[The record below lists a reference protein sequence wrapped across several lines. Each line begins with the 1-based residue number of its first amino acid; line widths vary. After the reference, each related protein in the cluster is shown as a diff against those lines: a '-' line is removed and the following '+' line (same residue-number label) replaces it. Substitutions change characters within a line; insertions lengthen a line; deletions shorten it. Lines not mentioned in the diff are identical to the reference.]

1 MIDTKLLIEQALWG
15 AGFVLLAPIAGGL
28 LAGFDRI
35 VTARMQSRKGPPLFQ
50 PFYHFCR
57 KLAAAL

>member
-1 MIDTKLLIEQALWG
+1 MMNTTLLLEKLLWG

-35 VTARMQSRKGPPLFQ
+35 ITARMQARKGPPLFQ
-50 PFYHFCR
+50 PF
-57 KLAAAL
+57 